1 MFNMR
6 VNNLLII
13 ELRVDERRLLF
24 YFHSSLFIFFF
35 SSEATAIT
43 SNLRN
48 DKNNDTLDAV
58 LLRIS
63 VFDNKKK
70 ANGKR
75 GREKRLKN
83 NIRIAFS
90 PRQRDTSENFLEF
103 YSKATRLREKFLG
116 MRDKFNLAVNR
127 KDQEA

>member
-1 MFNMR
+1 MR
-6 VNNLLII
+6 RVARRRAPTAILFSFFLI
-13 ELRVDERRLLF
+13 
-24 YFHSSLFIFFF
+24 YFFF

-63 VFDNKKK
+63 ASDNRRKH
-70 ANGKR
+70 GKR

-83 NIRIAFS
+83 NIRTELLFRRENEIRVKISWNFIAK
-90 PRQRDTSENFLEF
+90 RRDCA
-103 YSKATRLREKFLG
+103 KKFLG
-116 MRDKFNLAVNR
+116 MRDKFNLG
-127 KDQEA
+127 E